1 MERTVFLAE
10 KQSAALAIAKAFGLP
25 METKSNGFY
34 EGKIKDRYYVVV
46 YSNGHRIELK
56 EPEDID
62 PKYKTWRL
70 EDLPII
76 FTENHLQ
83 VKKEKEDLFNRISA
97 ALKTASIIVNAGDA
111 GREGELIQRW
121 IIKMAGCE
129 DKPLY
134 RLWTQ
139 SLTKEAILRAAS
151 PLHKISSESA
161 GGEGAAFNNLYSAGQ
176 MRAIMDKFLGYNYS
190 RGLTKS
196 LKSNVTVT
204 FGRCQSPIVAAIV
217 KRDREIE
224 SFKPEEF
231 SYIKGDFFAEEKSYG
246 GVLIGE
252 AGKRKTYSRS
262 EGAEAAKRV
271 PKRAVISSIRK
282 NFKRE
287 YAPRPYDILTLQKEM
302 AKKYDFDASKTLDI
316 CQKLYDEY
324 HVLSYPRTDSRY
336 YTEDLREELAVNI
349 RKLNFG
355 KFSEWFSDEM
365 HRLPDRYFNDSKVAD
380 HHALAIAD
388 PQEGSSIEEI
398 YEMLNADEKKV
409 FDAVCNNFIALH
421 FPPYEYESVEAIAD
435 SGEYKFE
442 IKGRTTVK
450 AGFSPIYRKN
460 VDQITDEQDLTSLRE
475 NQELRLEAKAVNDV
489 TKPKA
494 HYTTAS
500 LLDLM
505 KVYNI
510 GTGATRDNI
519 LKEILQPKGKN
530 KTSFV
535 EKNGKFFIATP
546 LGRQINDLIPERLR
560 SMEYLAYLDDNLNKI
575 AEGKISAEDF
585 NQKLLAEAKE
595 YIKEWT
601 KNAGTVEVTD
611 EAQTRLKCPV
621 CGKALVDKGG
631 FYGCSGYKTGMCE
644 FTIGK
649 SYFGKMLSESSIEAL
664 LTRKKTRKKLKL
676 TSKDGNS
683 YEAFLVLEIENG
695 KGKVK
700 TAFY

>member
-1 MERTVFLAE
+1 MDRTVFLAE
-10 KQSAALAIAKAFGLP
+10 KKSAALAIAKAFGLDEEP
-25 METKSNGFY
+25 KNNGFF
-34 EGKIKDRYYVVV
+34 EGKIKDQYYIIA
-46 YSNGHRIELK
+46 YSNGHCIELK

-62 PKYKTWRL
+62 LKYKTWRL

-83 VKKEKEDLFNRISA
+83 VKEDKEVLFNKIA
-97 ALKTASIIVNAGDA
+97 AVLKTASIIVNAGDA

-129 DKPLY
+129 EKPLY

-151 PLHKISSESA
+151 PLSKVSAESA
-161 GGEGAAFNNLYSAGQ
+161 GGEGAAFNNLYRAGQ
-176 MRAIMDKFLGYNYS
+176 MRAILDKFLGYNYS

-196 LKSNVTVT
+196 LKADVTVSY
-204 FGRCQSPIVAAIV
+204 GRCQSPIVSAIV

-224 SFKPEEF
+224 EFKPEKF
-231 SYIKGDFFAEEKSYG
+231 SYIKGDFSEDKNFI

-252 AGKRKTYSRS
+252 DGKRKTYSCN
-262 EGAEAAKRV
+262 EGAEAVKHI
-271 PKRAVISSIRK
+271 PKRAMISSIKK

-336 YTEDLREELAVNI
+336 YTEDLREELAVNLT
-349 RKLNFG
+349 KLNFG

-380 HHALAIAD
+380 HHALAVVD
-388 PQEGSSIEEI
+388 PQEGKSIEVI
-398 YEMLNADEKKV
+398 YDMLNDDEKKV

-421 FPPYEYESVEAIAD
+421 FPPYEYENVEAIAD
-435 SGEYKFE
+435 SGEYKFV

-450 AGFSPIYRKN
+450 AGFSLIYGKN
-460 VDQITDEQDLTSLRE
+460 AEQMTDEQDLTLLHE
-475 NQELRLEAKAVNDV
+475 NQELKLEAKAVNDV

-535 EKNGKFFIATP
+535 KKDGKFFLSTS

-575 AEGKISAEDF
+575 AEGKISAAEF
-585 NQKLLAEAKE
+585 NQKLITEANE
-595 YIKEWT
+595 HIKEWT
-601 KNAGTVEVTD
+601 KNAGTVEITD
-611 EAQTRLKCPV
+611 EVETKLKCPV

-664 LTRKKTRKKLKL
+664 LTRKRTKKKFKL
-676 TSKDGNS
+676 ISKEGNP
-683 YEAFLVLEIENG
+683 YEAFLILEIENG

-700 TAFY
+700 TAFH